1 MKALIDGDVLRYEVG
16 FGAETG
22 WAGEGVPPWPYVQD
36 LLHTKL
42 EQIVYEAGADSY
54 TLYLTKGKSFR
65 HSIAKTKPYKGHR
78 VENKPYHWKNLTAYM
93 IGVLNAEVVENGLE
107 ADDQMAI
114 ESVNNPNDCIICS
127 RDKDLRQIPGHF
139 YSWELHMQPSF
150 GPVVISREGSLEL
163 TKDPNGRWSPTLK
176 RHYGGKTKL
185 TGTGF
190 AWFCAQVLT
199 GDRADN
205 IPGLP
210 GWGPVKAYEY
220 LKNCETLDDYVSTL
234 IGCYADTH
242 EDEWEDNL
250 LEQGRLCWLVRRMKP
265 NGEPELWELGMTS

>member
-22 WAGEGVPPWPYVQD
+22 WQKDELPPWEYVQD

-42 EQIVYEAGADSY
+42 EQIVYEAGATSY

-65 HSIAKTKPYKGHR
+65 HDIATTKPYKGTR

-93 IGVLNAEVVENGLE
+93 IGVLNAEVVAGGLE

-114 ESVNNPNDCIICS
+114 QSIAHPLQCVICS
-127 RDKDLRQIPGHF
+127 RDKDLRQVPGWY
-139 YSWELHMQPSF
+139 YSWELHNQPSY
-150 GPVVISREGSLEL
+150 GPCQVIPEGSLEL
-163 TKDPNGRWSPTLK
+163 STE
-176 RHYGGKTKL
+176 GKAPKL

-190 AWFCAQVLT
+190 AWFCAQVLM
-199 GDRADN
+199 GDKTDN
-205 IPGLP
+205 IPGLK
-210 GWGPVKAYEY
+210 GWGPVKTYEQLEPDLGDVEALY
-220 LKNCETLDDYVSTL
+220 SNLEAMYGEYSDLET
-234 IGCYADTH
+234 
-242 EDEWEDNL
+242 L

-265 NGEPELWELGMTS
+265 NGEPELWELGMTE